1 MENMKLLNEL
11 YKKVQRKREIY
22 KLSDDYKTKRIKLEC
37 ECEVLHKTLIKENND
52 VEKLNKKSISNFFAT
67 ITGQKKSK
75 LIKEEKEAL
84 EALEN
89 YEQKLKELEKLYVE
103 IDNIKSEY
111 EALDNIEIEYNKEY
125 YRLRLYYETV
135 KNEEAIA
142 YLKHQKITN
151 DSAYDM
157 QYIKKTIKLIR
168 EAQEVLEE
176 SNSLLVSA
184 LNRAE
189 LDLLITAPHYLKY
202 DKIREAQSKLD
213 EFHEHLVIINARR
226 NVEKI
231 KVVNNIVPD
240 KELATLDAFD
250 CDIADIQI
258 YKHIQSAKAKLKI
271 AYNSLE
277 DMITKQNVEYSKE
290 EREYNYS
297 MNILLKMS
305 YYND

>member
-111 EALDNIEIEYNKEY
+111 EALDNIEIGYNKEY

-135 KNEEAIA
+135 KNEDAIA

-157 QYIKKTIKLIR
+157 QYIKKTIKLIK

-176 SNSLLVSA
+176 ANKYLRLALDRAEIDVIFSVPSGVKYDNINKAQNTLVKFNESLALINLRKGVQKINTIKSIIPDDLLVIFDNVSDRADA
-184 LNRAE
+184 L
-189 LDLLITAPHYLKY
+189 
-202 DKIREAQSKLD
+202 
-213 EFHEHLVIINARR
+213 
-226 NVEKI
+226 
-231 KVVNNIVPD
+231 
-240 KELATLDAFD
+240 
-250 CDIADIQI
+250 I
-258 YKHIQSAKAKLKI
+258 YKHIQSAKNQLKI
-271 AYNSLE
+271 MYDNL
-277 DMITKQNVEYSKE
+277 DNVIDKQNVEYSKK

-297 MNILLKMS
+297 KNNLLKMS
-305 YYND
+305 CYND

>member
-103 IDNIKSEY
+103 IDNIKNEY

-135 KNEEAIA
+135 KNEDAIA

-157 QYIKKTIKLIR
+157 QYIKKTIKLIK

-176 SNSLLVSA
+176 ANKYLRLALDRAEIDVIFSVPSGVKYDNINKAQNTLVKFNESLALINLRKGVQKINTIKSIIPDDLLVIFDNVSDRADA
-184 LNRAE
+184 L
-189 LDLLITAPHYLKY
+189 
-202 DKIREAQSKLD
+202 
-213 EFHEHLVIINARR
+213 
-226 NVEKI
+226 
-231 KVVNNIVPD
+231 
-240 KELATLDAFD
+240 
-250 CDIADIQI
+250 I
-258 YKHIQSAKAKLKI
+258 YKHIQSAKNQLKI
-271 AYNSLE
+271 MYDNL
-277 DMITKQNVEYSKE
+277 DNVIDKQNVEYSKE

-297 MNILLKMS
+297 KNILLKMS

>member
-1 MENMKLLNEL
+1 M
-11 YKKVQRKREIY
+11 
-22 KLSDDYKTKRIKLEC
+22 
-37 ECEVLHKTLIKENND
+37 
-52 VEKLNKKSISNFFAT
+52 
-67 ITGQKKSK
+67 
-75 LIKEEKEAL
+75 
-84 EALEN
+84 
-89 YEQKLKELEKLYVE
+89 
-103 IDNIKSEY
+103 
-111 EALDNIEIEYNKEY
+111 
-125 YRLRLYYETV
+125 
-135 KNEEAIA
+135 
-142 YLKHQKITN
+142 
-151 DSAYDM
+151 
-157 QYIKKTIKLIR
+157 
-168 EAQEVLEE
+168 
-176 SNSLLVSA
+176 
-184 LNRAE
+184 
-189 LDLLITAPHYLKY
+189 
-202 DKIREAQSKLD
+202 
-213 EFHEHLVIINARR
+213 HLVIINARR